1 MKQNVKST
9 MSTLWANYH
18 PLPQS
23 SYPIQDK
30 PSISVNGWSVFT
42 TKKPILN
49 SLELDHLAETKFEFP
64 LPEMIFGNNNVRIRN
79 DVTGGT
85 IEFNAIDAL
94 SSLDPNCPL
103 KVSCHEE
110 WLKSRRSK
118 HASLKQEQSLK
129 KIFQNSQRI

>member
-1 MKQNVKST
+1 
-9 MSTLWANYH
+9 
-18 PLPQS
+18 
-23 SYPIQDK
+23 
-30 PSISVNGWSVFT
+30 
-42 TKKPILN
+42 
-49 SLELDHLAETKFEFP
+49 
-64 LPEMIFGNNNVRIRN
+64 MIFGNNNVRIRN

-129 KIFQNSQRI
+129 RSFRIHRKFRWVETI